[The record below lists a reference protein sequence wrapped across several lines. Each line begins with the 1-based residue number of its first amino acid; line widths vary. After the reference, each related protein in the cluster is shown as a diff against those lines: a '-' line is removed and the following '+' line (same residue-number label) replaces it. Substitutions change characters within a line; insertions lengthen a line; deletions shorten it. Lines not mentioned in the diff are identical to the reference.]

1 MSIEYSILALI
12 GAFLTFY
19 LAKHSRFDGIR
30 ASAALSIVTYL
41 TFYWL
46 NLDPELYSVVF
57 FGGTFIGMSAPHR
70 FGIYTLASSAVIF
83 SLLFEYL
90 VPILDGYG
98 GALGVSA
105 FLSVCIC
112 HLFIILGAPRS
123 KNISFR
129 RVK

>member
-1 MSIEYSILALI
+1 MSIEYPIIALI

-19 LAKHSRFDGIR
+19 LAKHNRFDGIR
-30 ASAALSIVTYL
+30 ASAALSIIAYL
-41 TFYWL
+41 IFDAA
-46 NLDPELYSVVF
+46 NFNPDLYGIIF

-70 FGIYTLASSAVIF
+70 FGVYTVASSSIIF

-98 GALGVSA
+98 GALGLSA

-112 HLFIILGAPRS
+112 HIFILLGAPRS
-123 KNISFR
+123 K
-129 RVK
+129 KA

>member
-1 MSIEYSILALI
+1 MSIEYPILALL

-19 LAKHSRFDGIR
+19 LARHNRFDGIR
-30 ASAALSIVTYL
+30 ASAALSIIAYL
-41 TFYWL
+41 IIDALGF
-46 NLDPELYSVVF
+46 NADLYAVVF

-70 FGIYTLASSAVIF
+70 FGIYTITSASIIF

-90 VPILDGYG
+90 IPVFDGYG

-112 HLFIILGAPRS
+112 HVFILLGAPRS
-123 KNISFR
+123 K
-129 RVK
+129 KPQ